1 MCFAEVVKTQ
11 QGNKKILDQVS
22 GVALPGEVLFIMGPS
37 GAGKTSL
44 LDSLAGR
51 TKVVPQGDM
60 FLDGKLLSEAMLKA
74 NSQYCE
80 FACQL

>member
-1 MCFAEVVKTQ
+1 
-11 QGNKKILDQVS
+11 
-22 GVALPGEVLFIMGPS
+22 MGPS

-51 TKVVPQGDM
+51 TKVLPQGDM